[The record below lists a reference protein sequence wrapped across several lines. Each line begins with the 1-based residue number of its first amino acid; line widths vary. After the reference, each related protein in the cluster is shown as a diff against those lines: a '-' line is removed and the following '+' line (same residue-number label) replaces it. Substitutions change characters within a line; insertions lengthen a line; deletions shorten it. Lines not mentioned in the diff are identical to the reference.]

1 MSDPGARVFRMTEA
15 AATTTTTV
23 ADPRDWRRLLDDP
36 PDPELAERGRLLKEA
51 AMLDFGVRE
60 SAIASWLYTKCHRQI
75 PTLAVDTAAV
85 VATGDGSCVLLYNPE
100 FFVAIGADGVRFV
113 LFHEARHLIHR
124 HLYVDAELR
133 EDAVFA
139 LAAEVAINHVV
150 MRRLRAELPTLPK
163 GDVREPVGIDPYAI
177 HARYE
182 ADLRAQGLEP
192 LSYEHFTDTDMTVYG
207 ELKRM
212 SDPPVPAAAGAV
224 CGHLLAD
231 GPLQASADLLDDE
244 TVGLIVE
251 GVLADVLRAALRGE
265 GPAREEIL
273 HLADRTEG
281 GGDRIGKLWS
291 RLGLGALR
299 GRTEPTRR
307 VEWWKRWLA
316 DTLASKL
323 RDGERLV
330 YPRKHGAVL
339 LALGHDP
346 LLSRR
351 GRERTKVVVVAIDTS
366 ASMPQRVIDWLL
378 TLIGRTDG
386 VETHW
391 LSFDGE
397 VMPFVAGERVRGGGG
412 TDFGKVVE
420 YVEGRREVGGK
431 RCEAEPDAVIMVTDG
446 YAPEVTPARPESW
459 IWLITDGGDDWPDHH
474 SPPMACHRVTT
485 GDG

>member
-1 MSDPGARVFRMTEA
+1 MTEA
-15 AATTTTTV
+15 PTKTLSGAV
-23 ADPRDWRRLLDDP
+23 ELRDWRRLLDDP
-36 PDPELAERGRLLKEA
+36 PDPAVTEKGRLLKEA

-60 SAIASWLYTKCHRQI
+60 SAIASWLYTKCHQQI
-75 PTLAVDTAAV
+75 PTLAVETAAV
-85 VATGDGSCVLLYNPE
+85 AASGDGSCVLLYNPE
-100 FFVAIGADGVRFV
+100 FFAAIGADGVRFV

-124 HLYVDAELR
+124 HLYVEAELR
-133 EDAVFA
+133 EDPIFT
-139 LAAEVAINHVV
+139 LAAEVSINHVV
-150 MRRLRAELPTLPK
+150 MRRLRAELPSLLK
-163 GDVREPVGIDPYAI
+163 GETREPVGIDPRQI
-177 HARYE
+177 HALYE

-192 LSYEHFTDTDMTVYG
+192 LAYKHFVETDMTVYG

-212 SDPPVPAAAGAV
+212 SDPPVPTEFGGV
-224 CGHLLAD
+224 CPHLVIGGL
-231 GPLQASADLLDDE
+231 PLDDE
-244 TVGLIVE
+244 TVGHVVE

-265 GPAREEIL
+265 GIARDEIL
-273 HLADRTEG
+273 HLADRSEG
-281 GGDRIGKLWS
+281 GSDRVSKMWG

-307 VEWWKRWLA
+307 VEWWKRWLT

-323 RDGERLV
+323 RDGERLI

-346 LLSRR
+346 MLSRR

-366 ASMPQRVIDWLL
+366 GSMSQRVIDWLM

-431 RCEAEPDAVIMVTDG
+431 RCEVEPDAVIMVTDG
-446 YAPEVTPARPESW
+446 YAPRVTPARPENW

-474 SPPMACHRVTT
+474 SPVMACHRVTT
-485 GDG
+485 GDS

>member
-1 MSDPGARVFRMTEA
+1 MTEA
-15 AATTTTTV
+15 SVTAPKRGV
-23 ADPRDWRRLLDDP
+23 ELRDWRRLLADP
-36 PDPELAERGRLLKEA
+36 PDPAVTEKGRRLKEA

-60 SAIASWLYTKCHRQI
+60 SAIASWLYTKCHQQI

-100 FFVAIGADGVRFV
+100 FFEAIGADGVRFV

-124 HLYVDAELR
+124 HLYMAAELR
-133 EDAVFA
+133 EDPVFK
-139 LAAEVAINHVV
+139 LAAEVSINHVV
-150 MRRLRAELPTLPK
+150 MRRLRSKLPTQLT
-163 GDVREPVGIDPYAI
+163 GDAAEGGVREPVGIDPHEI
-177 HARYE
+177 HALYE
-182 ADLRAQGLEP
+182 EDLRAQGLEP
-192 LSYEHFTDTDMTVYG
+192 VSYAHFTETDMSVYG

-212 SDPPVPAAAGAV
+212 SDPPVPAGAV
-224 CGHLLAD
+224 CPHLLVD
-231 GPLQASADLLDDE
+231 GLPLDEE
-244 TVGLIVE
+244 TVGEVVE
-251 GVLADVLRAALRGE
+251 GVLANVLRAALRGE
-265 GPAREEIL
+265 GPARDEIL
-273 HLADRTEG
+273 HLADRSEG
-281 GGDRIGKLWS
+281 GSDRVTKMWG

-307 VEWWKRWLA
+307 VEWWKRWLS

-323 RDGERLV
+323 RDGERLI

-346 LLSRR
+346 MLSRR
-351 GRERTKVVVVAIDTS
+351 GKERTKVVVVAIDTS
-366 ASMPQRVIDWLL
+366 GSMSQRVIDWLM

-420 YVEGRREVGGK
+420 YVEGRREVGGR
-431 RCEAEPDAVIMVTDG
+431 RCEVRPDAVIMVTDG
-446 YAPEVTPARPESW
+446 HAPQVTPARPESW
-459 IWLITDGGDDWPDHH
+459 IWLITDGGDDWPERHE
-474 SPPMACHRVTT
+474 PPMACHRVTT
-485 GDG
+485 GDS

>member
-1 MSDPGARVFRMTEA
+1 MTETS
-15 AATTTTTV
+15 AATSPAASSAV
-23 ADPRDWRRLLDDP
+23 ADLRDWRRLLDDP
-36 PDPELAERGRLLKEA
+36 PDPEITEKGRLLKEA

-75 PTLAVDTAAV
+75 PTLALETAAV

-100 FFVAIGADGVRFV
+100 FFAAIGADGVRFV

-124 HLYVDAELR
+124 HLYVEAELR
-133 EDAVFA
+133 ADPVFTV
-139 LAAEVAINHVV
+139 AAEVSINHVA
-150 MRRLRAELPTLPK
+150 MRRLRAKLPTRPAD
-163 GDVREPVGIDPYAI
+163 GGVREPVGVDPYAI
-177 HARYE
+177 HAGYE
-182 ADLRAQGLEP
+182 EDLRARGLEP
-192 LSYEHFTDTDMTVYG
+192 LAYEQFVETDMTVYG

-212 SDPPVPAAAGAV
+212 SDPPVPSGPVCPHLAV
-224 CGHLLAD
+224 G
-231 GPLQASADLLDDE
+231 GVPLDEE
-244 TVGLIVE
+244 TVGLVVE

-265 GPAREEIL
+265 GPAHEEIL
-273 HLADRTEG
+273 LLADRTEG
-281 GGDRIGKLWS
+281 GGERVARLWG

-339 LALGHDP
+339 LALGHEP
-346 LLSRR
+346 MLSRR

-366 ASMPQRVIDWLL
+366 ASMPRRVIDWLV

-420 YVEGRREVGGK
+420 YVEGRREAGGR

-446 YAPEVTPARPESW
+446 YAPQVTPARPEHW
-459 IWLITDGGDDWPDHH
+459 IWLITDGGDDWPERH

-485 GDG
+485 GDS

>member
-1 MSDPGARVFRMTEA
+1 MTETS
-15 AATTTTTV
+15 ATRLTQAV
-23 ADPRDWRRLLDDP
+23 ELRDWRRLLDDP
-36 PDPELAERGRLLKEA
+36 PDPVVTEKGRLLKEA

-75 PTLAVDTAAV
+75 PTLAVETAAV

-100 FFVAIGADGVRFV
+100 FFAAIGADGVRFV

-133 EDAVFA
+133 EDDVFT
-139 LAAEVAINHVV
+139 LAAEVSINHVV
-150 MRRLRAELPTLPK
+150 MQRLRAKLPTLLK
-163 GDVREPVGIDPYAI
+163 GDVREPVGIDPYLI

-182 ADLRAQGLEP
+182 EDLRAQDLEP
-192 LSYEHFTDTDMTVYG
+192 LSYRHFVETDMSVYG

-212 SDPPVPAAAGAV
+212 SDPPVPAGFGATA
-224 CGHLLAD
+224 CPHLRVGGL
-231 GPLQASADLLDDE
+231 PLDDE
-244 TVGLIVE
+244 TVSQVVE

-273 HLADRTEG
+273 HLADRSEG
-281 GGDRIGKLWS
+281 GSDRVAKMWG

-307 VEWWKRWLA
+307 VEWWKRWLT

-346 LLSRR
+346 MLSRR
-351 GRERTKVVVVAIDTS
+351 GKERTKVVVVAIDTS
-366 ASMPQRVIDWLL
+366 GSMSQRVIDWLL

-397 VMPFVAGERVRGGGG
+397 VMPFVAGERVTGGGG

-431 RCEAEPDAVIMVTDG
+431 RCEVEPDAVIMVTDG
-446 YAPEVTPARPESW
+446 YAPHVTPARHENW
-459 IWLITDGGDDWPDHH
+459 IWLITDDGDEWPDSH

>member
-1 MSDPGARVFRMTEA
+1 MTEA
-15 AATTTTTV
+15 PTNTLTGAV
-23 ADPRDWRRLLDDP
+23 ELRDWRRLLDDP
-36 PDPELAERGRLLKEA
+36 PDPVVTEKGRLLKEA

-60 SAIASWLYTKCHRQI
+60 SAIASWLYTKCHQQI
-75 PTLAVDTAAV
+75 PTLAVETAAV

-133 EDAVFA
+133 ADPVFT
-139 LAAEVAINHVV
+139 LAAEVSINHVV
-150 MRRLRAELPTLPK
+150 MRRLRAKLPTRLME
-163 GDVREPVGIDPYAI
+163 DVREPVGIDPHEV

-182 ADLRAQGLEP
+182 TDLRAQGLEP
-192 LSYEHFTDTDMTVYG
+192 LSYGHFVETDMSVYG

-212 SDPPVPAAAGAV
+212 SDPPVPAGFGAAV
-224 CGHLLAD
+224 CPHLLI
-231 GPLQASADLLDDE
+231 GGIPLDDE
-244 TVGLIVE
+244 TVGQVVE

-265 GPAREEIL
+265 GIARDEIL
-273 HLADRTEG
+273 HLADRSEG
-281 GGDRIGKLWS
+281 GGDRVGRLWG

-307 VEWWKRWLA
+307 VEWWKRWLT

-323 RDGERLV
+323 RDGERLI

-346 LLSRR
+346 MLSRR

-366 ASMPQRVIDWLL
+366 GSMPQRVIDWLM

-397 VMPFVAGERVRGGGG
+397 VMPFVAGERVLGGGG
-412 TDFGKVVE
+412 TDFGKVVA
-420 YVEGRREVGGK
+420 YVEGRGEVGGK
-431 RCEAEPDAVIMVTDG
+431 RCEVEPDAVIMVTDG
-446 YAPEVTPARPESW
+446 HAPRVTPARPENW
-459 IWLITDGGDDWPDHH
+459 IWLITNGGDDWPDRH

-485 GDG
+485 GDS

>member
-1 MSDPGARVFRMTEA
+1 MTEA
-15 AATTTTTV
+15 PTKSLTGAV
-23 ADPRDWRRLLDDP
+23 ELRDWRRLLDDP
-36 PDPELAERGRLLKEA
+36 PDPAVTEKGRLLKEA

-60 SAIASWLYTKCHRQI
+60 SAIASWLYTKCHQQI
-75 PTLAVDTAAV
+75 PTLAVETAAV
-85 VATGDGSCVLLYNPE
+85 VASGDGSCVLLYNPG
-100 FFVAIGADGVRFV
+100 FFAGIGADGVRFV

-124 HLYVDAELR
+124 HLYVEAELR
-133 EDAVFA
+133 EDPVFT
-139 LAAEVAINHVV
+139 LAAEVSINHVV
-150 MRRLRAELPTLPK
+150 MLRLRAKLPTLLK
-163 GDVREPVGIDPYAI
+163 GEVREPVGIDPREI

-182 ADLRAQGLEP
+182 VDLRAQGLEP
-192 LSYEHFTDTDMTVYG
+192 LSYKRFVETDMSVYG

-212 SDPPVPAAAGAV
+212 SDPPVPAEFGAV
-224 CGHLLAD
+224 CPHLVIGGL
-231 GPLQASADLLDDE
+231 PLDEE
-244 TVGLIVE
+244 TVGGVVE

-265 GPAREEIL
+265 GIARDEIL
-273 HLADRTEG
+273 HLADRSEG
-281 GGDRIGKLWS
+281 GSDRVSKLWG

-307 VEWWKRWLA
+307 VEWWKRWLT

-323 RDGERLV
+323 RDGERLI
-330 YPRKHGAVL
+330 YPRKHGMVL

-346 LLSRR
+346 MLSRR

-366 ASMPQRVIDWLL
+366 ASMSQRVIDWLL

-397 VMPFVAGERVRGGGG
+397 VMPFVAGEPVRGGGG

-431 RCEAEPDAVIMVTDG
+431 RCEVEPDAVIMVTDG
-446 YAPEVTPARPESW
+446 HAPQVTPARPENW
-459 IWLITDGGDDWPDHH
+459 IWLITDGGDDWPDRH

-485 GDG
+485 GDS

>member
-1 MSDPGARVFRMTEA
+1 MTEA
-15 AATTTTTV
+15 AVTTTTSV
-23 ADPRDWRRLLDDP
+23 ADLRDWRRLLDDP
-36 PDPELAERGRLLKEA
+36 PDPETTERGRRLKEA

-60 SAIASWLYTKCHRQI
+60 SAIAAWLYTKCHRQI
-75 PTLAVDTAAV
+75 PTLAVETAAV

-124 HLYVDAELR
+124 HLYVDAELG
-133 EDAVFA
+133 EDPVFA
-139 LAAEVAINHVV
+139 LAAEVSINHVV
-150 MRRLRAELPTLPK
+150 MRRLRAKLPTRAAGPTAERAP
-163 GDVREPVGIDPYAI
+163 GGGSGPVRETVGIDPYAI

-182 ADLRAQGLEP
+182 TDLRAQGLEP
-192 LSYEHFTDTDMTVYG
+192 LSYDHFTETDMTVYG

-212 SDPPVPAAAGAV
+212 SDPPVPAGPV
-224 CGHLLAD
+224 CPHLLA
-231 GPLQASADLLDDE
+231 GGLPLDDE
-244 TVGLIVE
+244 TVGQVVE

-273 HLADRTEG
+273 HLADRSADG
-281 GGDRIGKLWS
+281 SDRVGRLWA

-346 LLSRR
+346 MLSRR
-351 GRERTKVVVVAIDTS
+351 GKERTKVVVVAIDTS
-366 ASMPQRVIDWLL
+366 GSMSRRVIDWLL

-412 TDFGKVVE
+412 TDFGTVVE

-431 RCEAEPDAVIMVTDG
+431 RCEVRPDAVIMVTDG
-446 YAPEVTPARPESW
+446 YAPKVTPARPESW
-459 IWLITDGGDDWPDHH
+459 IWLITDGGDDWPDRH

-485 GDG
+485 GDS